1 MALKKSATT
10 KNPKTRKSGAATAV
24 APDDGKAEK
33 AHQRKLA
40 KRTVPD
46 VGEGIGIIATEA
58 VRLEALRQNPK
69 VTDEQFPQKA
79 AACTK
84 RMNKA
89 FRKLVLRPA
98 EIDAVMHALGLA
110 TMRGEPLTGIIK
122 TW

>member
-1 MALKKSATT
+1 MAFKKSAVA
-10 KNPKTRKSGAATAV
+10 KNPNTAKEGAAAAA

-33 AHQRKLA
+33 AHQRRLA

-46 VGEGIGIIATEA
+46 VGMAFGIIATEA

-69 VTDEQFPQKA
+69 VTDGQFPQKA

-98 EIDAVMHALGLA
+98 EIDAVMHAFGLA
-110 TMRGEPLTGIIK
+110 TKRGEPLTGIIK